1 MVKRNV
7 DGMELRFAH
16 GKLEK
21 ECNDMRL
28 LQRRHG
34 ERRAKLLANRL
45 AVLAAATSL
54 ADLWP
59 PYRGP
64 MRCHELTGD
73 RAGQLSLDLDHPYRL
88 LFCPDHT
95 PPPQRP
101 EGGLDWARV
110 TRILILEVAD
120 THE

>member
-1 MVKRNV
+1 M
-7 DGMELRFAH
+7 DLRFAAS
-16 GKLEK
+16 KLEK
-21 ECNDMRL
+21 ECNDQRL

-34 ERRAKLLANRL
+34 AQRAKLLANRL
-45 AVLAAATSL
+45 AVLAAAVSL

-73 RAGQLSLDLDHPYRL
+73 RAGQLSIDLDHPYRL
-88 LFCPDHT
+88 VFMPDHD
-95 PPPQRP
+95 PQPVRT
-101 EGGLDWARV
+101 EGGLDWSRV
-110 TRILILEVAD
+110 TRIVILGIVD

>member
-1 MVKRNV
+1 
-7 DGMELRFAH
+7 MEIRFANS
-16 GKLEK
+16 KLEK

-34 ERRAKLLANRL
+34 KRRADLLAKRL

-54 ADLWP
+54 ADLGP

-73 RAGQLSLDLDHPYRL
+73 RAGQLSIDLDHPYRL
-88 LFCPDHT
+88 LFRPDHD
-95 PPPQRP
+95 PPPQRA
-101 EGGLDWARV
+101 EGGLDWTRV
-110 TRILILEVAD
+110 TRILILGVAD

>member
-1 MVKRNV
+1 M
-7 DGMELRFAH
+7 DLRFADRR
-16 GKLEK
+16 LER
-21 ECNDMRL
+21 ECNNASL

-34 ERRAKLLANRL
+34 ERQARLIRNRL
-45 AVLAAATSL
+45 AVLREASTL
-54 ADLWP
+54 ADIGP

-73 RAGQLSLDLDHPYRL
+73 RAGQLSIDLDHPNRL
-88 LFCPDHT
+88 VFRPDHV

-101 EGGLDWARV
+101 EGGLDWSQV
-110 TRILILEVAD
+110 TAILIIEVVD